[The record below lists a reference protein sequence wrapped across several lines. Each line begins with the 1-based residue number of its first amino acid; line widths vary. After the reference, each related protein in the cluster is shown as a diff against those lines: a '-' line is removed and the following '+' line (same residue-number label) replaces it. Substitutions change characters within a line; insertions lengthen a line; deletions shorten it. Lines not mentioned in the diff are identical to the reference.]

1 MEWPDRQTLI
11 GFLKHTPY
19 LSEETAKQIAQQF
32 EFKEISKGEKFIKT
46 GRTANEYLFLQSG
59 FIRAYL
65 FDIEGNEITLN
76 FYGPNE
82 VVFEVA
88 SFFQRQPSQENFEAI
103 TDCDGWVLTYEKL
116 NALFHALPEFR
127 EFGRAMLVKGF
138 IAFKQRTISLINKTA
153 EERYELLLQTKSE
166 IFQHASLKHIA
177 SYLGITDTSLS
188 RIRKS
193 FLQK

>member
-1 MEWPDRQTLI
+1 MDRRILI
-11 GFLKHTPY
+11 DFLKHTPY
-19 LSEETAKQIAQQF
+19 LSEDTANQIAQQF
-32 EFKEISKGEKFIKT
+32 EVKEILKGEKFIKT

-59 FIRAYL
+59 FIRSYL

-88 SFFQRQPSQENFEAI
+88 SFFQRHPSQENFEAI
-103 TDCDGWVLTYEKL
+103 SDCSGWVLDYEKL

-153 EERYELLLQTKSE
+153 EERYELLLQTKNE

-177 SYLGITDTSLS
+177 SYLGVTDTSLS

-193 FLQK
+193 YASK